1 MINNIYIIPIEIRI
15 LLMTILATIFLVIIG
30 VCIEIICIELYIAIR
45 KEDTHLEDI
54 DHNTNKN
61 T

>member
-1 MINNIYIIPIEIRI
+1 MINNIHIIPIEIRI

-30 VCIEIICIELYIAIR
+30 VCIEIVCIELYIAIR
-45 KEDTHLEDI
+45 QEDNHLEDI